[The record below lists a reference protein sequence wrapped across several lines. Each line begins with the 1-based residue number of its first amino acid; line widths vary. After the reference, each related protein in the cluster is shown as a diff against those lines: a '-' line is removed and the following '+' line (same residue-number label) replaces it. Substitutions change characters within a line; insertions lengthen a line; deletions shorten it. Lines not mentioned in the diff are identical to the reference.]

1 MPWRESASPYSTWV
15 SEIMLQQTQVAA
27 VVPYFERWMARF
39 PTITELASAHVDEV
53 LSLWQG
59 LGYYSRA
66 RNLHR
71 AAQLVVESSDGKLPS
86 SLTALR
92 ALPGIGAYTA
102 GAIASIAFDLPE
114 PAVDGNVERVIARLA
129 ALRGDPKTGSAAK
142 QIRELASDWV
152 QLGSP
157 RRFNQALMEL
167 GALVCTP
174 DKPNC
179 SACPVLAFCA
189 GHRQGIAAQL
199 PESRTRPKPETR
211 HVSIIFSDRQDAVL
225 IVRQP
230 DSARHWSALFTLPFT
245 EHKAAE
251 SPLSAARR
259 LLGTLDPMAQL
270 IHSRPIAEIVYPI
283 TRFRFEARVYRA
295 TPVRATNMKR
305 IGASY
310 VSVERL
316 AALAL
321 PAPHRRLVKRLLT
334 SPRPM

>member
-1 MPWRESASPYSTWV
+1 MVSSARKRQPVLEAVPETRAQRSTKRGSMGVPGSNANRTTSNSGEIVAALTDWYDRSRRRLPWRESASPYSTWV

-129 ALRGDPKTGSAAK
+129 ALRGDPKTGAAAK
-142 QIRELASDWV
+142 RIRELAAEWV
-152 QLGSP
+152 QLASP
-157 RRFNQALMEL
+157 RRFN
-167 GALVCTP
+167 
-174 DKPNC
+174 
-179 SACPVLAFCA
+179 
-189 GHRQGIAAQL
+189 
-199 PESRTRPKPETR
+199 
-211 HVSIIFSDRQDAVL
+211 
-225 IVRQP
+225 
-230 DSARHWSALFTLPFT
+230 
-245 EHKAAE
+245 
-251 SPLSAARR
+251 
-259 LLGTLDPMAQL
+259 
-270 IHSRPIAEIVYPI
+270 
-283 TRFRFEARVYRA
+283 
-295 TPVRATNMKR
+295 
-305 IGASY
+305 
-310 VSVERL
+310 
-316 AALAL
+316 
-321 PAPHRRLVKRLLT
+321 
-334 SPRPM
+334 